1 MRVMADMN
9 VLLLTHRLPFAPNR
23 GDRIRGYYLLD
34 ALARVANV
42 DLVSLVHDRDEA
54 SQVHL
59 LADRVR
65 SVTTARVARL
75 RSWMRA
81 GAALVSGQPLTHAL
95 LDAPGLD
102 RALADVMA
110 EHRPDLVVALCS
122 SMARFALRSPLDT
135 LPLILDLIDVDS
147 EKWRQM
153 GAAAPG
159 PLGWI
164 YRREARVLGPF
175 EACAARRA
183 AATLVVND
191 RERAVLEAIAPD
203 APVHV
208 VPNGIDAARFTP
220 PAWPSAE
227 ARVVFCGVMDYAPN
241 VDGVLWFV
249 KHVWPRI
256 HTVNAN
262 ARLTLVGARPTPA
275 IRALSADPSIE
286 VTGTV
291 PDVRPYLW
299 QSAVSIAPLLIARG
313 VQNKVLEAL
322 AAGLPCVV
330 SAPVF
335 EGVPH
340 AARPGCIEGTTASA
354 FAASVIRLL
363 SMRPE
368 QRRQLASQV
377 DLSELSWREA
387 FAPLRSL
394 LHAVARQ
401 PGRMTASEGAML
413 HECRT

>member
-1 MRVMADMN
+1 MN

-23 GDRIRGYYLLD
+23 GDRIRAYYLLE
-34 ALARVANV
+34 ALAREARV

-59 LADRVR
+59 LQDRVR
-65 SVTTARVARL
+65 RVTMARVGRA
-75 RSWMRA
+75 RSWLRA
-81 GAALVSGQPLTHAL
+81 AAALGTGQPLTHAL
-95 LDAPGLD
+95 LDAPGFD

-110 EHRPDLVVALCS
+110 EHRPDVVVALCS
-122 SMARFALRSPLDT
+122 SMARFALRPPLDE

-153 GAAAPG
+153 GASARG
-159 PLGWI
+159 PFGWI
-164 YRREARVLGPF
+164 YRREARTLGPF
-175 EACAARRA
+175 ESFAARRA

-191 RERAVLEAIAPD
+191 RERTVLEALAPD

-208 VPNGIDAARFTP
+208 VPNGIDALRFTP
-220 PAWPSAE
+220 PALPSAD
-227 ARVVFCGVMDYAPN
+227 AQVVFCGVMDYAPN

-249 KHVWPRI
+249 KHVWPQVRQA
-256 HTVNAN
+256 NAR
-262 ARLTLVGARPTPA
+262 ARLTLVGARPVPA

-291 PDVRPYLW
+291 ADVRPYLW

-335 EGVPH
+335 EGVPQ
-340 AARPGCIEGTTASA
+340 AARRGCIEGDTPSA

-363 SMRPE
+363 SMRPQE
-368 QRRQLASQV
+368 RRRLANQV

-387 FAPLRSL
+387 FAPLRVL
-394 LHAVARQ
+394 LHAVVHQ
-401 PGRMTASEGAML
+401 PGPRLANGGTVFRECGA
-413 HECRT
+413 